1 MRTKEELESLIKSYA
16 KTYYSD
22 YSTVSD
28 DYFDELVE
36 ELRRVDPNSKILV
49 TPGWGYEP
57 EGKKEKHLYGEIT
70 GLPKIKKIEDI
81 PEGYRP
87 YHCRVSIKLDG
98 LSAVSYYKNGKRFLS
113 LTRGNGVEGKVVT
126 DKIDMISPETKELPN
141 NFTGAVRGE
150 LVISQTT
157 WDIIKDHYKD
167 NPSANQRNVAS
178 GIINRDYINEET
190 KYVDYVVYKVIADPE
205 GVIDSFRSMESFLL
219 YNNFKTVPEVY
230 STSRNEFSQSIFE
243 EYYERFKQ
251 IYPCDGVVVT
261 DYNIFH
267 EESGEIKYKE
277 FAYKFKSDSE
287 EVVVTDVT
295 WSAGRTGRIVPR
307 VWFNPVN
314 LSGVQVQKC
323 TGHNAAFIRD
333 NQINKG
339 TVIEVTRSGEVIP
352 YIVKIV
358 DNSNNEG
365 LLPSTCPNCGV
376 ELTWKGDDLVCENE
390 NEDQLIYRFVSTA
403 GSIDGA
409 GWSLYNKILE
419 IFEIKTFKDLVCFI
433 SDATKDYTD
442 TRGEMTK
449 NIIYNSISGKVT
461 QQKCIKVVEKI
472 IKGIYPSTF
481 LVACNING
489 ISWNTAECLVK
500 SYPKYFKDLRQGC
513 VDYDK
518 LYSINGFGYATVQA
532 LKRFESRLRELARV
546 CAITQVEEKREVS
559 HQFSVAIT
567 GSLSMKR
574 SEFDALLQSKGI
586 TQSSNFKE
594 VKYLITNNP
603 ESTSS
608 KMQKAINNGVE
619 IISEEEFTK
628 IFLK

>member
-36 ELRRVDPNSKILV
+36 ELREVDPNSKILV

-57 EGKKEKHLYGEIT
+57 EGKKEKHLYGEIS

-81 PEGYRP
+81 PEGYLP
-87 YHCRVSIKLDG
+87 YRCRVSIKLDG

-113 LTRGNGVEGKVVT
+113 LTRGNGVEGKVIT

-150 LVISQTT
+150 LVISQAT
-157 WDIIKDHYKD
+157 WNKIKDQYKD

-178 GIINRDYINEET
+178 GIINRDYVNEET
-190 KYVDYVVYKVIADPE
+190 KYVDYVVYKVVADPE
-205 GVIDSFRSMESFLL
+205 NTIDSFRSMEGFLL
-219 YNNFKTVPEVY
+219 YNNFKLVPEVY
-230 STSRNEFSQSIFE
+230 STSRGMFTQRIFE

-261 DYNIFH
+261 DYDICH

-307 VWFNPVN
+307 IWFTPVT

-352 YIVKIV
+352 YMTKVV
-358 DNSNNEG
+358 SNPNDKG
-365 LLPSTCPNCGV
+365 LLPSTCPNCKA
-376 ELTWKGDDLVCENE
+376 ELTWKGDDLICENE
-390 NEDQLIYRFVSTA
+390 NEDQLVYRFISTA

-409 GWSLYNKILE
+409 GWSLYSKVLE
-419 IFEIKTFKDLVCFI
+419 TFDIKTFKDLVCFI
-433 SDATKDYTD
+433 SDATKDYEVTQ
-442 TRGEMTK
+442 GEMVK

-489 ISWNTAECLVK
+489 VSWNTAESLFK
-500 SYPKYFKDLRQGC
+500 HYPEYFYDLYQEK

-518 LYSINGFGYATVQA
+518 LYSINGFGYTTVQT
-532 LKRFESRLRELARV
+532 LRRFEERLRDLVRV
-546 CAITQVEEKREVS
+546 CTILEEKKTVEY
-559 HQFSVAIT
+559 QFSVAIT

-574 SEFDALLQSKGI
+574 SDFDALLQSKGI

-594 VKYLITNNP
+594 IKYLITNNP
-603 ESTSS
+603 DSTSS
-608 KMQKAINNGVE
+608 KMQKAVSNGVE